1 MIICLSYH
9 SSFGLS
15 NKMKE
20 INSDIYEA
28 WKLII
33 QLHNGSVDVFGDDFE
48 FSKKPLITYR
58 NYLV

>member
-9 SSFGLS
+9 SSFGFS

-48 FSKKPLITYR
+48 FAKKPLIT
-58 NYLV
+58 